1 MLGCFVHPQQVD
13 AIWPDC
19 ISQLFYMPFVCVC
32 VCVCVCVRVSADA
45 LMMEAAE
52 EPNMIK

>member
-1 MLGCFVHPQQVD
+1 MLYGLIAFHSFSTCH
-13 AIWPDC
+13 
-19 ISQLFYMPFVCVC
+19 LCVC

>member
-1 MLGCFVHPQQVD
+1 MLGCFSYPQQIG

-19 ISQLFYMPFVCVC
+19 ISQLFDKSFLWVC
-32 VCVCVCVRVSADA
+32 SADA
-45 LMMEAAE
+45 LTMEAVE

>member
-1 MLGCFVHPQQVD
+1 MLGCFAHRHQVG

-19 ISQLFYMPFVCVC
+19 ISQLFYMPFLWVC
-32 VCVCVCVRVSADA
+32 SADA
-45 LMMEAAE
+45 LMMEAVE

>member
-1 MLGCFVHPQQVD
+1 MLGCFSHSLLVG

-19 ISQLFYMPFVCVC
+19 ISQLFFVPFLRVC
-32 VCVCVCVRVSADA
+32 SADA

>member
-32 VCVCVCVRVSADA
+32 VCVCVRVSADA